1 MGGKILLT
9 SNFVIVLTTKNKENN
24 IENDV
29 RL

>member
-24 IENDV
+24 IEYDV